1 MWNACKQLLE
11 TQSTFSSRIENIIGV
26 IKVFQTLNLN
36 YLVLFASCLKCFK
49 LPTSV
54 NDKNITIGDNICKNV
69 FSDDTFEHIF
79 NKKSFATCKT
89 FPKFNIFFFAFK
101 LQILQTN

>member
-11 TQSTFSSRIENIIGV
+11 TQSTFSSRIENIIEV

-79 NKKSFATCKT
+79 NKKALQHVKLFLSLT
-89 FPKFNIFFFAFK
+89 FFFC
-101 LQILQTN
+101 I